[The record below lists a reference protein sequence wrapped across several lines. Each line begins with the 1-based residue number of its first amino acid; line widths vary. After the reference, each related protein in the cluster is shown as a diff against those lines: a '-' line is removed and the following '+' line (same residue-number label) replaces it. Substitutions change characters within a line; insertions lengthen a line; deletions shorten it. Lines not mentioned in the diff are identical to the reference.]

1 MNPRSLPRAAQA
13 TPCVENPRPWLR
25 HRRGRRAITVT
36 IILIAI
42 ARVVHGDV
50 SWDEPLDSALV
61 AAIGLLTLD
70 TIVEAVRAV
79 AHMLHHVMPER
90 MVLERRNG
98 RRRIAF
104 GW

>member
-1 MNPRSLPRAAQA
+1 M
-13 TPCVENPRPWLR
+13 ENPRPWQ
-25 HRRGRRAITVT
+25 RRGRRTITVT

-42 ARVVHGDV
+42 AQVGHGDV
-50 SWDEPLDSALV
+50 SWHEPLDSALV

-70 TIVEAVRAV
+70 TIAEAVRAV
-79 AHMLHHVMPER
+79 AHMLRHVMPER

-98 RRRIAF
+98 RRRLAF